1 MEEITMCNNCIHQ
14 PVCGKFLATG
24 GHVRECRYWMHAE
37 RFLEEWNKMKAD
49 NEQLQ
54 RMLHNAYEI
63 IGKMTDRWG

>member
-1 MEEITMCNNCIHQ
+1 MCNNCIHQ

-24 GHVRECRYWMHAE
+24 GHVRECRHWMHAE